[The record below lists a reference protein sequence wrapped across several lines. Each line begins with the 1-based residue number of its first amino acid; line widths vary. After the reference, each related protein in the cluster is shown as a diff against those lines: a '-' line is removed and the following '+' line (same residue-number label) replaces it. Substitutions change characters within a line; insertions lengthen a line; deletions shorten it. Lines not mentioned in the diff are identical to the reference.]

1 VYRIYFHCGKR
12 ACFNN
17 KLALMRA
24 LCAVLGLCSRDLL
37 RLPALLLLLREREK
51 SVYARKAERRA
62 AYNMAKALLL
72 SLRHLMIYWGLLLTE
87 S

>member
-1 VYRIYFHCGKR
+1 
-12 ACFNN
+12 
-17 KLALMRA
+17 MRA
-24 LCAVLGLCSRDLL
+24 LCAVLGLCAA
-37 RLPALLLLLREREK
+37 RLAASAAAERERK
-51 SVYARKAERRA
+51 VYTRARQSRA